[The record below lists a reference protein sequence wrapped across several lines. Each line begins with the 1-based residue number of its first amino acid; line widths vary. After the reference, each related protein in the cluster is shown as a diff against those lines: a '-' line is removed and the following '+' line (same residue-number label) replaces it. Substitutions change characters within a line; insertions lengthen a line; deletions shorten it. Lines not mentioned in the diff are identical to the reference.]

1 MEYIMTMPMNLHP
14 QYSTNDN
21 GEKMSV
27 VLTMQEFEN
36 ILEDFED
43 LSIVAQRKDE
53 KSTSHQDVLKELK
66 QDGII

>member
-1 MEYIMTMPMNLHP
+1 MTIPMNLHP
-14 QYSTNDN
+14 QYITNDN

-27 VLTMQEFEN
+27 VLSMKEFEN

-43 LSIVAQRKDE
+43 LAIVAQRKDE
-53 KSTSHQDVLKELK
+53 KSTSHEDVLKELK